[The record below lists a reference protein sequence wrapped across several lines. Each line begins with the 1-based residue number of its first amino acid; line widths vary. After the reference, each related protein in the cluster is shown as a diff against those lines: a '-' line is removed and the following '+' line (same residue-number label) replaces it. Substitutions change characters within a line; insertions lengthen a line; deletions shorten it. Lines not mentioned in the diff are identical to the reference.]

1 MVRRAT
7 AADEEVVYQ
16 LVCVLEGEELPRQ
29 HFGEIYTSQQ
39 KDSRYI
45 PLVWENGSGV
55 LGFINLRL
63 EGQLHHGGLVAE
75 IVELV
80 VDPACRGQG
89 VGKALVE
96 EGEKF
101 ARKQGC
107 PEAGM
112 CSFGSGQRTLSG
124 GCPPILPAGGFFFH
138 ALETH

>member
-107 PEAGM
+107 VLLEVASARSRGDVHR
-112 CSFGSGQRTLSG
+112 FYQRE
-124 GCPPILPAGGFFFH
+124 GFSS
-138 ALETH
+138 THLKLTKNWI